1 MPLLSVIMPV
11 KDGASY
17 IEASVGSLQAQEV
30 RDWELIIVD
39 DGSTDGTARLAAAL
53 AASDPRVRFTASPGA
68 GQVQAINFGFGFCR
82 GDLVKV
88 LDADDLLAPEFSAA
102 VPVLAEAAASYHDAL
117 LLDEGTGE
125 RRRLRIGPRFRD
137 MDLETSLRRI
147 MVSPPRW
154 SWTITRRVAEQ
165 VFPLPAGLPS
175 PHEDVFLGLMVK
187 RAGRVAYVPRAL
199 YVYRQHAGQF
209 YGGLFNHSAA
219 TVARRAQAMLGIID
233 FVSRSEVVRGV
244 DRADALLA
252 GPRAY
257 YELLG
262 RDRLSW
268 SGILRAPLGL
278 SDKARVAV
286 IRKAPALASRLS
298 RWRSTGG
305 KT

>member
-1 MPLLSVIMPV
+1 
-11 KDGASY
+11 
-17 IEASVGSLQAQEV
+17 
-30 RDWELIIVD
+30 
-39 DGSTDGTARLAAAL
+39 
-53 AASDPRVRFTASPGA
+53 
-68 GQVQAINFGFGFCR
+68 
-82 GDLVKV
+82 
-88 LDADDLLAPEFSAA
+88 
-102 VPVLAEAAASYHDAL
+102 
-117 LLDEGTGE
+117 
-125 RRRLRIGPRFRD
+125 
-137 MDLETSLRRI
+137 
-147 MVSPPRW
+147 
-154 SWTITRRVAEQ
+154 
-165 VFPLPAGLPS
+165 
-175 PHEDVFLGLMVK
+175 MVK

-209 YGGLFNHSAA
+209 YGGLFNQSAA
-219 TVARRAQAMLGIID
+219 AVARRAQAMLGIID

-268 SGILRAPLGL
+268 SGLLRAPLGL